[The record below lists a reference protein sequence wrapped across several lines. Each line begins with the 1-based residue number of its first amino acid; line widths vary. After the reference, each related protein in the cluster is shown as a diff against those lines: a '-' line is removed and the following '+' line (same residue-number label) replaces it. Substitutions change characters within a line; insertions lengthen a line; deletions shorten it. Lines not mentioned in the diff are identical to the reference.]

1 MTAKISKCKTVILD
15 SECCDKT
22 RYFSNFSNFPPAG
35 EEKVL
40 YVDESTGDIYIW
52 DSESSEYI
60 KSSSTPSTDCCCYV
74 YIDVFYE
81 NYDQG
86 WAPLIAFVECGTS
99 PNIIWQTYLAGVW
112 TDITPQPIP
121 NNILEMNNDSQ
132 GRYRVRIPAN
142 DTFCCDTY
150 SNVIFYFTGPL

>member
-60 KSSSTPSTDCCCYV
+60 KSSSTPSTDCCC
-74 YIDVFYE
+74 
-81 NYDQG
+81 
-86 WAPLIAFVECGTS
+86 WAELAYNFEDTESYYGSIRLHTVCGES
-99 PNIIWQTYLAGVW
+99 PNITWQYCETKN
-112 TDITPQPIP
+112 T
-121 NNILEMNNDSQ
+121 
-132 GRYRVRIPAN
+132 
-142 DTFCCDTY
+142 
-150 SNVIFYFTGPL
+150 